1 MDEPAV
7 RRAALAGVVGP
18 SVFLVVS
25 FAMAAVRSDVIARQG
40 WASWPSSMAL
50 DGVVGLP
57 EIAAFLVLAAC
68 YPVFALGALRPTLD
82 DGMAWVGFLGVA
94 AGDALLAFPT
104 DAPDASLSWHG
115 SLHLAGVILVTVA
128 TLVAGLGVT
137 LATRSDPN
145 WRPWRL
151 AGLPAVVLGAAIG
164 IVGGF
169 DVGWAKV
176 AFVLGITLP
185 VPLIGVLVRRD
196 TER

>member
-68 YPVFALGALRPTLD
+68 YPVFALGALRPALD
-82 DGMAWVGFLGVA
+82 HGMAWVGFLGVA

-104 DAPDASLSWHG
+104 DAPNASPSWHG
-115 SLHLAGVILVTVA
+115 SLHLAGVILVSVA
-128 TLVAGLGVT
+128 TLVAGVGVT
-137 LATRSDPN
+137 RATRSDPR
-145 WRPWRL
+145 WRVWRL
-151 AGLPAVVLGAAIG
+151 VGMPVVVLGAAIG
-164 IVGGF
+164 LIGGF

-185 VPLIGVLVRRD
+185 VPLIAVLVRRD
-196 TER
+196 AAL